1 MARRRQLPAHY
12 DRTLNGARHHAG
24 VYRNQQ
30 RKLCAAVMVAAVLA
44 ATGCSAQTDYGNNP
58 SGVATSYFHRL
69 YNRDFAGACQLFT
82 DQLRSHLG
90 DCPGA
95 LSRARDELP
104 VAERDELRDTS
115 VSLAVHQTKDSA
127 QVRTTDVTITSTTTP
142 RVVKGTPKPRSTQVR
157 SLAANHVTNGP
168 GLQLTKVGT
177 AWKISDCGL

>member
-1 MARRRQLPAHY
+1 MYRNRQVKLSARRLPA
-12 DRTLNGARHHAG
+12 A
-24 VYRNQQ
+24 VV
-30 RKLCAAVMVAAVLA
+30 AAVAAVLA
-44 ATGCSAQTDYGNNP
+44 ATAVTGCSAQTDYGNNP

-82 DQLRSHLG
+82 DQLRGRLG

-115 VSLAVHQTKDSA
+115 VSVALHQTKESA
-127 QVRTTDVTITSTTTP
+127 QVLTTDVTVTSTTAP
-142 RVVKGTPKPRSTQVR
+142 RTVKGTPKPRSTQVR
-157 SLAANHVTNGP
+157 SLAANHVTNGK

-177 AWKISDCGL
+177 AWKIADCGL